1 MTGGEY
7 DIKKAQAA
15 RQAPLIT
22 DARTP
27 ASKEL
32 ASRQKRYAITMAFR
46 TACFISMIF
55 VPGPFRWVLFAF
67 AVFLPYVAVVVAN
80 QANTKGQSGKIQG
93 VTVEPTDA
101 PQLTTG
107 YEQIISG
114 DPKDQHGATKA
125 DRDERVA

>member
-1 MTGGEY
+1 VVTGREY
-7 DIKKAQAA
+7 DIKRAQAA

-32 ASRQKRYAITMAFR
+32 ATRQKRYAITMAFR
-46 TACFISMIF
+46 TACFVAMIF
-55 VPGPFRWVLFAF
+55 VPGPLRWVLFAC
-67 AVFLPYVAVVVAN
+67 AVSLPYIAVVLAN
-80 QANTKGQSGKIQG
+80 QAHTKGMSSTVSGP
-93 VTVEPTDA
+93 EPSDA

-107 YEQIISG
+107 HDDITSG
-114 DPKDQHGATKA
+114 DVHSRHDSLA